1 MQAHAH
7 PLAVVGEVV
16 AVVCLQTL
24 ASLAQLLPHVPG
36 VSQAEQLLGRGE
48 QVQVGR
54 GRRGASYTNDIIF
67 LTPAKDWCFK

>member
-16 AVVCLQTL
+16 AVVCLQAL
-24 ASLAQLLPHVPG
+24 ASLAQRLPDVPG

-48 QVQVGR
+48 EVQVGR
-54 GRRGASYTNDIIF
+54 GRRDAIYTNGIREGRFAF
-67 LTPAKDWCFK
+67 LK